1 MMMLGRIV
9 EAAKELLTRIM
20 LHVMIVAE
28 TPVAQLAADDGG
40 GGAHC
45 VRLPGRAHAHDLRQQ
60 ILFTPG
66 EAEVLVRVVIQRGW
80 EDLFAHFT
88 KFTLYHLFL
97 LLFKPTGNRRD

>member
-20 LHVMIVAE
+20 LHVMIVMTEA
-28 TPVAQLAADDGG
+28 PVAQLAADDGG

-45 VRLPGRAHAHDLRQQ
+45 IGLPGRAHAHDLRQQ
-60 ILFTPG
+60 ILLTPG

-88 KFTLYHLFL
+88 KLTLYHHFL
-97 LLFKPTGNRRD
+97 LL